1 MIPNIYARADY
12 KRLIVIPFI
21 FILISFYFIPHI
33 PAGIDLRGG
42 ILITLQTTSTVNP
55 EALQSALVQGLG
67 VRDVSIKASP
77 GPIGGT
83 GVEVEIEQNENLATA
98 EKTLRAFYEEY
109 QLFSE
114 ADYDVLSL
122 KGQIERGNLSAQ
134 DQAKARASL
143 ADAEARRSTSLTA
156 VNQDA
161 DTLFT
166 SIEPFIGRVD
176 RSSAT
181 TATDLKDL
189 LTTSYEQAKS
199 AYRDRVLGVLR
210 GQMSFT
216 DFTYKDVSPSLSEFF
231 LQKTIQV
238 VIISFLLTAVVVVLI
253 FRSFVPSM
261 AVMFGAVNDII
272 FALGAMG
279 LFGIPLTLASLGALL
294 MLIGF
299 SLDTDMLL
307 TVRIMKR
314 EEGNPRD
321 RAFGA
326 FKTGL
331 TMSMA
336 AITAFAVL
344 LVLSILLQLP
354 TYFQI
359 SAVALAGLVGD
370 VIATWCTNAVMVL
383 WYVEGRR
390 K

>member
-344 LVLSILLQLP
+344 LVLSTLLQLP